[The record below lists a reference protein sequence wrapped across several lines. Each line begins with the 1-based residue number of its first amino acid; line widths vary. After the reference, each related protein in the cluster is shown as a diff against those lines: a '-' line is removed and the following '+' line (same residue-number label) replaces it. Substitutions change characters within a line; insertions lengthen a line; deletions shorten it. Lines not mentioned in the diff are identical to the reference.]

1 MKILY
6 YDCFAG
12 ISGDMNL
19 AAMIDLGIDPNYL
32 TEELSH
38 LKIDQEFSL
47 EITPSRKMGIGGS
60 RVRVHLKNNQP
71 DHHHDHNS
79 ALHRNL
85 KSVEEIIDGSDLS
98 PEVKSTAK
106 EIFMNVACAE
116 AKVHGKTLEEIH
128 FHEVGATD
136 SIVDIVGAAICY
148 HKLSVDRVMSRPIE
162 LGSGFVC
169 CAHGVMPVPAPAT
182 AEIIKDLPCT
192 IGAVNHEATTPT
204 GAAILKTL
212 VDEFISTPQL
222 TIRKT
227 AYGIGHRDCQ
237 LPNVLRVYL
246 ADSCE

>member
-1 MKILY
+1 MSMKVLY

-19 AAMIDLGIDPNYL
+19 AAMIDLGVDPDFL
-32 TEELSH
+32 TKELSL

-47 EITPSRKMGIGGS
+47 EITHSKKMGIGGS
-60 RVRVHLKNNQP
+60 RVIVHLKNDQH

-85 KSVEEIIDGSDLS
+85 QSVEKIIDDSNLS
-98 PEVKSTAK
+98 PEVKSTAR

-148 HKLSVDRVMSRPIE
+148 HKLNVDKVMSCPIE
-162 LGSGFVC
+162 LGSGFVS
-169 CAHGVMPVPAPAT
+169 CAHGLMPVPAPAT
-182 AEIIKDLPCT
+182 AEIVKDLPCT
-192 IGAVNHEATTPT
+192 IGAVDHEATTPT

-212 VDEFISTPQL
+212 VNEFISTPQL

-246 ADSCE
+246 ADS